1 MAIEDCQAVVEAAG
15 GKPISIKE
23 LQDMW
28 EELQARADNL
38 RRERPSLSQT
48 ALIKQAADDMAAEAQ
63 MAARIEMRNAK
74 MNLTKRIRRRG
85 QIEEMAKQLG
95 GQRGADLALAMEA
108 KLVGINSAVRGARLS
123 VDATGVALARAWAGG
138 LTAELDK
145 AGLFNAVKSG
155 QLDRAIA
162 RELWA
167 LSKGQP
173 PGSSGSKSAQKAAT
187 IIHRYQRLSVEA
199 MNREGAW
206 VGQVE
211 GYITRQAHD
220 ADRMVTAG
228 YQAWRDAI
236 APRLDERTF
245 EGVTDR
251 EKFLRG
257 VYNAVTTGVHLDA
270 EGLTGFKDP
279 AFKGPSNLAKKLSAN
294 RTLHFKDADAWMD
307 YQQAFGA
314 RNIIES
320 ILRGLDKAAKST
332 ALMREYGTNPRA
344 EFDAD
349 IQYLQE
355 TWRDKDPEAVTRLDG
370 GWIKALNNRMD
381 ELDGT
386 AASPV
391 NRVLARIGAGVRT
404 WQSMS
409 KLGGVVISALTDVP
423 FKAAELRYQ
432 GINLLEGYADGFI
445 ALTRGRGEGETRE
458 IMDLLGAG
466 LEGAI
471 GHMASRFDGGD
482 HVPGKL
488 SSLANTF
495 FRWTGLT
502 YWTDA
507 QRAGAEIIMAR
518 HLGSLK
524 GQAWDALPAE
534 TRRVLSLFDI
544 GADEWRALDSVEW
557 AQANGKG
564 HLTPDRARMLSD
576 ETVDGLIP
584 DQVEQIGKD
593 FAARLTKMEEG
604 LARMEGKLGRLDSR
618 VEKAQANP
626 GGNADRAEMKGTA
639 QGYQRGA
646 NAIRQIRDAIVQ
658 MRDGKMSVNATLT
671 VMRQQLDFARAA
683 NLDIGQR
690 MEKRRAKALLKD
702 ALDGAMQVN
711 GPGMVIEAEKKLLTL
726 LDDLAALPARY
737 EDELA
742 RARTDVRE
750 GLALKLASYF
760 SDRGKYAVLE
770 TGARER
776 AILSHRGLRAGT
788 SEGEA
793 LRTIMQF
800 KAFPVAMI
808 SKVWGRE
815 IYGGQ
820 VGQTRAAG
828 IIHMMVASTVFGYL
842 AGAAKDIAKG
852 RTPRDPKDP
861 ATWAAAFAQGG
872 GAGIYGDFLVGKY
885 SRVGNTALE
894 TFAGP
899 TFASLADVVN
909 LWAATRGGDGRAA
922 SALRIALA
930 NTPFANLFYARPAI
944 DYLFLYQVQEALN
957 PGFLRRME
965 RRLKEENGQRF
976 IIPPSTVVNGD

>member
-1 MAIEDCQAVVEAAG
+1 MAIEDCRAAVETAG
-15 GKPISIKE
+15 GKPVSIE
-23 LQDMW
+23 DLTEMW
-28 EELQARADNL
+28 EELQARADNI
-38 RRERPSLSQT
+38 RRDRPSLSQA

-85 QIEEMAKQLG
+85 QIEEMARQLG
-95 GQRGADLALAMEA
+95 GQRGADLALAIEA

-138 LTAELDK
+138 LTSEMDK

-173 PGSSGSKSAQKAAT
+173 PGAGGSKAAQKAAG
-187 IIHRYQRLSVEA
+187 IIYRYQRLSVEA

-245 EGVTDR
+245 EGVRDR
-251 EKFLRG
+251 EKFLDN
-257 VYNAVTTGVHLDA
+257 VYRAVTTGVHLDA
-270 EGLTGFKDP
+270 DGLTGFKAP
-279 AFKGPSNLAKKLSAN
+279 AFKGPSNLAKKLSAA

-344 EFDAD
+344 EFEAD
-349 IQYLQE
+349 IRYLQE
-355 TWRDKDPEAVTRLDG
+355 KWRDKDTEAVARLG
-370 GWIKALNNRMD
+370 NRVGALNNQMD

-404 WQSMS
+404 WQSLS

-423 FKAAELRYQ
+423 FKAGELRYQ
-432 GINLLEGYADGFI
+432 GINLLEGYADGFA

-471 GHMASRFDGGD
+471 GHIASRFDGGD

-488 SSLANTF
+488 SSLANVF

-507 QRAGAEIIMAR
+507 QRAGAEIIMSR
-518 HLGSLK
+518 HLGGFR
-524 GQAWDALPAE
+524 GQAWAALPPE
-534 TRRVLSLFDI
+534 TQRVLSLFNI
-544 GADEWRALDSVEW
+544 NADEWRALSSVEW
-557 AQANGKG
+557 AQANGKA

-576 ETVDGLIP
+576 EVTDGLMP
-584 DQVEQIGKD
+584 AKVRQIGD
-593 FAARLTKMEEG
+593 AFAARLERAELSVQALTKRLEKLDGQLQAARERLSRDPEAEDVKTT
-604 LARMEGKLGRLDSR
+604 LAAW
-618 VEKAQANP
+618 EKQAN
-626 GGNADRAEMKGTA
+626 G
-639 QGYQRGA
+639 
-646 NAIRQIRDAIVQ
+646 IRRLRDGIVE
-658 MRDGKMSVNATLT
+658 MRDGGKSPNQVLAL
-671 VMRQQLDFARAA
+671 MRREMDWLAKGARQIGEKGQRASDRAA
-683 NLDIGQR
+683 RQDAGAR
-690 MEKRRAKALLKD
+690 TRAEGL
-702 ALDGAMQVN
+702 
-711 GPGMVIEAEKKLLTL
+711 PAEIQDLETRLLTQMEE
-726 LDDLAALPARY
+726 LAALPVRY
-737 EDELA
+737 EEELA

-770 TGARER
+770 PGARER
-776 AILSHRGLRAGT
+776 AILSHRGLRSGT
-788 SEGEA
+788 PEGEA

-808 SKVWGRE
+808 TKVWGRE

-820 VGQTRAAG
+820 VGQARAAG

-842 AGAAKDIAKG
+842 AMTAKDLAKG

-861 ATWAAAFAQGG
+861 MSWGAAFTQGG

-885 SRVGNTALE
+885 SRAGNTALE

-899 TFASLADVVN
+899 TFASVADVMN

-922 SALRIALA
+922 TALRIALA

-944 DYLFLYQVQEALN
+944 DYLFLYQVQEAMN

>member
-1 MAIEDCQAVVEAAG
+1 MAIEDCRAAVEAAG
-15 GKPISIKE
+15 GQPVSIE
-23 LQDMW
+23 QLTDMW
-28 EELQARADNL
+28 EELQARAENI
-38 RRERPSLSQT
+38 RRDRPSLSQT
-48 ALIKQAADDMAAEAQ
+48 ALIKQAADDMAAEAL

-74 MNLTKRIRRRG
+74 LNLTKRIRRRG
-85 QIEEMAKQLG
+85 QIAEMAKQLG
-95 GQRGADLALAMEA
+95 GQRGADLALAIEA

-123 VDATGVALARAWAGG
+123 VDAQGVALARLWAGG
-138 LTAELDK
+138 LTTEMEK
-145 AGLFNAVKSG
+145 AGLFNGVKSG
-155 QLDRAIA
+155 KLDRAIA

-167 LSKGQP
+167 LSKGEA
-173 PGSSGSKSAQKAAT
+173 PGSSGSKAAQKAAG
-187 IIHRYQRLSVEA
+187 IIYRYQRLSVEA

-220 ADRMVTAG
+220 ADRMVSAG

-251 EKFLRG
+251 EGFLHS

-270 EGLTGFKDP
+270 DGLTGFKNP
-279 AFKGPSNLAKKLSAN
+279 AFKGPSNLAKKLSAQ
-294 RTLHFKDADAWMD
+294 RTLHFRDADAWMD

-314 RNIIES
+314 RNLIES
-320 ILRGLDKAAKST
+320 ILRGLDKAARST

-344 EFDAD
+344 EFEAD
-349 IQYLQE
+349 IQHLQE
-355 TWRDKDPEAVTRLDG
+355 TWRDKDRDAVTRLG
-370 GWIKALNNRMD
+370 NWTKALSNRMD

-391 NRVLARIGAGVRT
+391 NRVLARIGAGART
-404 WQSMS
+404 WQSLS
-409 KLGGVVISALTDVP
+409 KLGGVVLSALTDVP
-423 FKAAELRYQ
+423 FKAGELRYQ
-432 GINLLEGYADGFI
+432 GINLLEGYADGI
-445 ALTRGRGEGETRE
+445 TALTRGRGAGETRE
-458 IMDLLGAG
+458 IMDLIGAG

-482 HVPGKL
+482 HVPGQL

-507 QRAGAEIIMAR
+507 QRAGAEIIMSR
-518 HLGSLK
+518 HLGGLK

-534 TRRVLSLFDI
+534 TRRILSLFDI
-544 GADEWRALDSVEW
+544 RAEEWQALDSVEW
-557 AQANGKG
+557 AQADGKA
-564 HLTPDRARMLSD
+564 HLTPDRARLLSD
-576 ETVDGLIP
+576 DVVDGLIQ
-584 DQVEQIGKD
+584 DQVEQIGRT
-593 FAARLTKMEEG
+593 FADRLAKMEAG
-604 LARMEGKLGRLDSR
+604 LGRLETRLSLLDSR
-618 VEKAQANP
+618 VEKAQNNP
-626 GGNADRAEMKGTA
+626 GRSADRAEIKGTV

-658 MRDGKMSVNATLT
+658 MRDGKLSVNSTLT
-671 VMRQQLDFARAA
+671 IMRQQLDFARAA
-683 NLDIGQR
+683 NLEIGQR
-690 MEKRRAKALLKD
+690 LERQRAKGEVKD
-702 ALDGAMQVN
+702 AVDANMRVIGPAMV
-711 GPGMVIEAEKKLLTL
+711 MEEEKKLLTL
-726 LDDLAALPARY
+726 LDELSALPVRH
-737 EDELA
+737 EEELA
-742 RARTDVRE
+742 RARSDVRE

-770 TGARER
+770 PGARER
-776 AILSHRGLRAGT
+776 AILRQGTRAGT
-788 SEGEA
+788 PEGEA
-793 LRTIMQF
+793 VRTILQF

-820 VGQTRAAG
+820 VGQARAAG

-861 ATWAAAFAQGG
+861 ATWAAAFTQGG

-885 SRVGNTALE
+885 NRFGNTALE
-894 TFAGP
+894 TAAGP
-899 TFASLADVVN
+899 TLSSVSDVVN
-909 LWAATRGGDGRAA
+909 LWSATRGGDGRAA
-922 SALRIALA
+922 TGLRIALA
-930 NTPFANLFYARPAI
+930 NTPFANLFYVRPAI

>member
-1 MAIEDCQAVVEAAG
+1 MAIEDCRAAVEAAG
-15 GKPISIKE
+15 GKPVSIE
-23 LQDMW
+23 DLTEMW
-28 EELQARADNL
+28 EELQARAENI
-38 RRERPSLSQT
+38 RRDRPSLSQT

-74 MNLTKRIRRRG
+74 LNLTKRIRRRG

-95 GQRGADLALAMEA
+95 GQRGADLALAIEA

-138 LTAELDK
+138 LTSEMDK

-173 PGSSGSKSAQKAAT
+173 PGAGGSKAAQKAAG
-187 IIHRYQRLSVEA
+187 IIYRYQRLSVEA

-220 ADRMVTAG
+220 ADRMVMAG
-228 YQAWRDAI
+228 YPAWRDAI

-245 EGVTDR
+245 EGVTDK
-251 EKFLRG
+251 EKFLRN
-257 VYNAVTTGVHLDA
+257 VYTALTTGVHLDA
-270 EGLTGFKDP
+270 DGLTGFKDP
-279 AFKGPSNLAKKLSAN
+279 AFKGPSNLAKKLSAQ

-349 IQYLQE
+349 IQHLQE
-355 TWRDKDPEAVTRLDG
+355 RWRDKNADAVTRLG
-370 GWIKALNNRMD
+370 NRVGALNNQMD

-391 NRVLARIGAGVRT
+391 DRVFARIGAGVRT
-404 WQSMS
+404 WQSLS
-409 KLGGVVISALTDVP
+409 KLGGVVLSAVTDVP
-423 FKAAELRYQ
+423 FKAGELRYQ
-432 GINLLEGYADGFI
+432 GINLLEGYADGFT

-458 IMDLLGAG
+458 VMDLLGAG
-466 LEGAI
+466 MEGAI
-471 GHMASRFDGGD
+471 GHIASRFDGGD
-482 HVPGKL
+482 HVPGNL
-488 SSLANTF
+488 SALANIY
-495 FRWTGLT
+495 FRWSGLT

-507 QRAGAEIIMAR
+507 QRAGAEIIMSR
-518 HLGSLK
+518 HLGGLK
-524 GQAWDALPAE
+524 GQAWAALPPE
-534 TRRVLSLFDI
+534 TQRVLSLFDI
-544 GADEWRALDSVEW
+544 GAEEWRALSSVEW
-557 AQANGKG
+557 AQADGKA
-564 HLTPDRARMLSD
+564 HLTPDRARLLSD
-576 ETVDGLIP
+576 DVVDGLIP
-584 DQVEQIGKD
+584 TQVEQIGQS
-593 FAARLTKMEEG
+593 FANRLTKIEEG
-604 LARMEGKLGRLDSR
+604 LARMEGKLGRLDNR
-618 VEKAQANP
+618 VAKAQANP
-626 GGNADRAEMKGTA
+626 GGSAERAEIKGTV

-646 NAIRQIRDAIVQ
+646 NAIRQVRDAIVQ
-658 MRDGKMSVNATLT
+658 MRDGKMTVNATLAI
-671 VMRQQLDFARAA
+671 MRQQLDWARAA
-683 NLDIGQR
+683 NLEIGQR
-690 MEKRRAKALLKD
+690 MERQRAKGLAKD
-702 ALDGAMQVN
+702 TLDGAMQVN
-711 GPGMVIEAEKKLLTL
+711 GPGMVIQEEKKLLSL

-737 EDELA
+737 EEELA

-770 TGARER
+770 PGARER
-776 AILSHRGLRAGT
+776 AILRQGTKAGT
-788 SEGEA
+788 WVGEA
-793 LRTIMQF
+793 LRTMMQF

-808 SKVWGRE
+808 TKVWGRE

-820 VGQTRAAG
+820 VGQARAAG

-842 AGAAKDIAKG
+842 AMTAKDLAKG
-852 RTPRDPKDP
+852 RTPRDPKDLK
-861 ATWAAAFAQGG
+861 TWGAAFTQGG

-885 SRVGNTALE
+885 NRFGNSFLE
-894 TFAGP
+894 TAAGP
-899 TFASLADVVN
+899 TFASVADVMN

-965 RRLKEENGQRF
+965 KRLKEENGQRF